1 MLNQVTVKVRLMI
14 LVALPL
20 FFFALSAFNSLQDL
34 RQLNQQIDSLY
45 KDRVVPLQQIK
56 VVSDNYAVE
65 IVDILHKYRA
75 GVISKDE
82 LSRRMQ
88 VAQDTAD
95 KQWQEYKSTKL
106 TNEEEQLVRQIES
119 NLNTVL
125 AKLTDYR
132 RLLAQGSLSSVDPN
146 GFVRELYQAF
156 DPLSASY
163 ASLIQ
168 LQLDEANKFRQQ
180 VADDYETTVTLF
192 LIKIAVLFLLML
204 VIAWL
209 IYRSINS
216 PLLGLRDTITRI
228 ADSADLSVRACVVG
242 QDEIAQTAEG
252 FNNMLERIHT
262 LVKEVIQAS
271 TTLAASA
278 EEMHA
283 ISTQVASTANEQ
295 EHQSTQIATAVTEM
309 TAAIQEVAQN
319 ALLTSQKAN
328 DADEQA
334 QLGQQKV
341 QQNIHSINQLS
352 GAVNRS
358 SEVIQQLHSQ
368 ANDINQVVQLIQNVA
383 EQTNLLAL
391 NAAIE
396 AARAGDSGRGF
407 AVVADEV
414 RQLAHNTQKATE
426 SISEMIGK
434 LQVAAKDAV
443 ESMSQ
448 AQQMATDS
456 VNHAEDSSQVLKD
469 IIASLTVIADMN
481 IQVSTATEEQTTVAN
496 EISANV
502 NDFSTSIASV
512 TDSSNQ
518 NAQASDDLS
527 RLAVNLQGQVSVF
540 RI

>member
-1 MLNQVTVKVRLMI
+1 MLNQLSVKVRLVI

-20 FFFALSAFNSLQDL
+20 FFFALSAVNSLQDL
-34 RQLNQQIDSLY
+34 RQLNHQIDSLY
-45 KDRVVPLQQIK
+45 NDRVVPLQQIK

-75 GVISKDE
+75 GVISQDE
-82 LSRRMQ
+82 LRRRLQ
-88 VAQDTAD
+88 AAQDLAD
-95 KQWQEYKSTKL
+95 KEWQAYKSTQL
-106 TNEEEQLVRQIES
+106 TQREADLVRQVEAS
-119 NLNTVL
+119 LTGVL
-125 AKLTDYR
+125 SKIGDYR
-132 RLLAQGSLSSVDPN
+132 RMLEQGALAGVEPN
-146 GFVRELYQAF
+146 QFVRELYQAF
-156 DPLSASY
+156 DPLSAGY
-163 ASLIQ
+163 AELIQ
-168 LQLDEANKFRQQ
+168 LQLDEANAFRQQ
-180 VADDYETTVTLF
+180 VARDYESTVTMF
-192 LIKIAVLFLLML
+192 IIKIAVLFILML
-204 VIAWL
+204 VVAWV
-209 IYRSINS
+209 IYRSVNN
-216 PLLGLRDTITRI
+216 PLVGLKNTITDI
-228 ADSADLSVRACVVG
+228 AQSANLSLRAKVIG
-242 QDEIAQTAEG
+242 KDEIAQTAEG
-252 FNNMLERIHT
+252 FNQMLERLHS

-271 TTLAASA
+271 STLAASA

-283 ISTQVASTANEQ
+283 ISTQVASTATEQ

-334 QLGQQKV
+334 QLGQGKV
-341 QQNIHSINQLS
+341 QQNIQSINQLS
-352 GAVNRS
+352 AVVNRS
-358 SEVIQQLHSQ
+358 TEVIQQLHSQ

-434 LQVAAKDAV
+434 LQVAAGEAV
-443 ESMSQ
+443 DSMSQ
-448 AQQMATDS
+448 AQQMASDS
-456 VNHAEDSSQVLKD
+456 VSHAEESSLVLKE
-469 IIASLTVIADMN
+469 IITSLTTIADMN

-502 NDFSTSIASV
+502 NEFSSSIALV

-527 RLAVNLQGQVSVF
+527 RLAVTLQGQVSVF

>member
-1 MLNQVTVKVRLMI
+1 MLNQVTVKVRLVI

-20 FFFALSAFNSLQDL
+20 FFFALSTFNSLLDL
-34 RQLNQQIDSLY
+34 QQLNDQIDSLY
-45 KDRVVPLQQIK
+45 QDRVVPLQQIK

-65 IVDILHKYRA
+65 IVDVLHKYRA
-75 GVISKDE
+75 GVIPKDE
-82 LSRRMQ
+82 LTRRMQ
-88 VAQDTAD
+88 TAQDTAD
-95 KQWQEYKSTKL
+95 KQWQEYIATKL
-106 TNEEEQLVRQIES
+106 TNEEAQLVRQVET
-119 NLNTVL
+119 NLNAVL
-125 AKLTDYR
+125 SKLADYR
-132 RLLAQGSLSSVDPN
+132 RQLGQGTLSQIEPN
-146 GFVRELYQAF
+146 QFVRELYQVF

-163 ASLIQ
+163 ADLIQ
-168 LQLDEANKFRQQ
+168 LQQDEANNFRLQ
-180 VADDYETTVTLF
+180 VAADYETTVTLF
-192 LIKIAVLFLLML
+192 MVKFAVLFVLLL
-204 VIAWL
+204 VVAWL
-209 IYRSINS
+209 IYRSINT
-216 PLLGLRDTITRI
+216 PLLGLRDTITEI
-228 ADSADLSVRACVVG
+228 AESANLSVRAEVVG
-242 QDEIAQTAEG
+242 KDEISETAQG
-252 FNNMLERIHT
+252 FNQMLDRIHG

-271 TTLAASA
+271 SSLAASA

-341 QQNIHSINQLS
+341 QQNINSINQLS
-352 GAVNRS
+352 GVVNRS
-358 SEVIQQLHSQ
+358 SDVIQQLHNQ

-426 SISEMIGK
+426 SISDMIGK
-434 LQVAAKDAV
+434 LQVAAKEAV

-448 AQQMATDS
+448 AQQMASDS

-502 NDFSTSIASV
+502 NEFSTSIASV

-527 RLAVNLQGQVSVF
+527 RLAINLQGQVSVF
-540 RI
+540 QI